1 MAITASNNKPAV
13 LSPVYSAKL
22 TGDYNPTEFIKETIV
37 EPLYTPLIAG
47 THASIKANG
56 RDVTSN
62 DIIDMV
68 LDACGDTINL
78 TAEDALKELYHS
90 TLVYYDK
97 AKQMGVNDLFA
108 VQAGAYQKLPMP
120 TPTVIYTPAADVI
133 PAARELLGGQCEP
146 EKFFASLSFY
156 ARPNMLG
163 FYFANEASFDAFKVW
178 FDSMC
183 QPLQSSGL
191 TSGDTNQILADFQN
205 VKLNN
210 LTESFTLREND
221 SDNNEEYSFARI
233 FVAMLMEYTKQ
244 VSNAEYGVLPFSLM
258 ELYCPRNVVFV
269 NVEKHSRASAKMV
282 RDEWEMINNA
292 LNMQIKMVS
301 KNKLARLTAVPR
313 ALKKIAG
320 AAATANAITTG
331 AQKAQRMRFS
341 KTRPKTV
348 DLTRIIK
355 KIMDKMQWVAK
366 SENVYKSTKPT
377 YQKANRR
384 DPDDYNK
391 MGRLTK
397 IQYKPD
403 IHLYIDTSGSV
414 SEENYQDA
422 VKSCINL
429 AKKLNVN
436 LYFNSFSHVLS
447 SCTKLNCKD
456 RSLKEIYLE
465 FQNVDKVTG
474 GTDYT
479 NVWNYINASKKRKKE
494 ISILMTDFEFWA
506 PNRYIKHPRNLY
518 YIPLSGMD
526 WDCMVRSAERFCD
539 SMMHNDPGIRKHLL
553 F

>member
-1 MAITASNNKPAV
+1 MAITATNNKPAV
-13 LSPVYSAKL
+13 LSPIYSAKL
-22 TGDYNPTEFIKETIV
+22 TGDYNPTEFIKSTIV
-37 EPLYTPLIAG
+37 DPLYTPLIAG
-47 THASIKANG
+47 AKATIQANG
-56 RDVTSN
+56 RSVSAN

-78 TAEDALKELYHS
+78 TAEDALKELYNS

-108 VQAGAYQKLPMP
+108 VQAGASQKLPMP
-120 TPTVIYTPAADVI
+120 SPTVIYTPAADVI
-133 PAARELLGGQCEP
+133 PTARELLGGQCDP
-146 EKFFASLSFY
+146 EKFFASLAFF

-163 FYFANEASFDAFKVW
+163 FYFANEAAFDAFKTW
-178 FDSMC
+178 FDTMC
-183 QPLQSSGL
+183 QPLQASGF
-191 TSGDTNQILADFQN
+191 TTGDTNQILADFQN
-205 VKLNN
+205 TKLNN
-210 LTESFTLREND
+210 LTESFALREND

-244 VSNAEYGVLPFSLM
+244 VSNAEFGVLPFTLM
-258 ELYCPRNVVFV
+258 ELYCPRNIVLV
-269 NVEKHSRASAKMV
+269 NVEKHSRASAKQV
-282 RDEWEMINNA
+282 RDEWDMIANA

-301 KNKLARLTAVPR
+301 KNKLAKLTAIPR
-313 ALKKIAG
+313 SLKKIAG
-320 AAATANAITTG
+320 AAATANAIVQG
-331 AQKAQRMRFS
+331 VQKAQRLRFS

-366 SENVYKSTKPT
+366 SENVYKSVKPT
-377 YQKANRR
+377 YQKSNRR

-391 MGRLTK
+391 MGRIIKT
-397 IQYKPD
+397 QYKPD

-436 LYFNSFSHVLS
+436 LYFNSFSHELS
-447 SCTKLNCKD
+447 PCTKLRCKD
-456 RSLKEIYLE
+456 RTLKEIYLE

-479 NVWNYINASKKRKKE
+479 NVWNYINVSRKRQKE
-494 ISILMTDFEFWA
+494 ISVLMTDFEFYA
-506 PNRYIKHPRNLY
+506 PSRYIKHPRNLY

-526 WDCMVRSAERFCD
+526 WDCMVRSAESFCD
-539 SMMHNDPGIRKHLL
+539 SMMHNDPGIRNHLL

>member
-1 MAITASNNKPAV
+1 MAITATNNKPAV

-22 TGDYNPTEFIKETIV
+22 TGNYDPTEFIKETIV
-37 EPLYTPLIAG
+37 DPLYAPLVAN
-47 THASIKANG
+47 TQVSIQANG
-56 RDVTSN
+56 KKVTQN
-62 DIIDMV
+62 DIIDMI
-68 LDACGDTINL
+68 LNACGDTINL

-108 VQAGAYQKLPMP
+108 VQAGASQKLPMP
-120 TPTVIYTPAADVI
+120 SPTVIYTPAADVI
-133 PAARELLGGQCEP
+133 PTARELLGGQCDP
-146 EKFFASLSFY
+146 EKFFASLAFF

-163 FYFANEASFDAFKVW
+163 FYFANEAAFDAFKTW
-178 FDSMC
+178 FDTMC
-183 QPLQSSGL
+183 QPLQSAGL
-191 TSGDTNQILADFQN
+191 TTGDTNQILADFQN

-210 LTESFTLREND
+210 LTESFALRTD
-221 SDNNEEYSFARI
+221 DGDNNEEYSFARI

-244 VSNAEYGVLPFSLM
+244 VSNAEFGCLPFTLM
-258 ELYCPRNVVFV
+258 ELYCPRNIVLV
-269 NVEKHSRASAKMV
+269 NVERHSRASAKMV
-282 RDEWEMINNA
+282 RDEWEMISNSM
-292 LNMQIKMVS
+292 NMKINMIS
-301 KNKLARLTAVPR
+301 TNRLSRLTAVPR

-320 AAATANAITTG
+320 TAVTAGAISSGT
-331 AQKAQRMRFS
+331 QRAQRMKFS

-348 DLTRIIK
+348 DLTRVIK
-355 KIMDKMQWVAK
+355 KVIDKMAWVAK
-366 SENVYKSTKPT
+366 SENVYRSTKNT
-377 YQKANRR
+377 FQKANRR

-391 MGRLTK
+391 MGRITK
-397 IQYKPD
+397 VQYKPD

-422 VKSCINL
+422 VKACINM

-436 LYFNSFSHVLS
+436 LYFNSFSNVLS

-456 RSLKEIYLE
+456 KSVKEIYVE
-465 FQNVDKVTG
+465 FQKVPKVTG

-494 ISILMTDFEFWA
+494 ISVLMTDFEFWA
-506 PNRYIKHPRNLY
+506 PSRYIKHPRNLY

-526 WDCMVRSAERFCD
+526 WNCMVRSAESFCD
-539 SMMHNDPGIRKHLL
+539 SMMHNDPDIRKHLL